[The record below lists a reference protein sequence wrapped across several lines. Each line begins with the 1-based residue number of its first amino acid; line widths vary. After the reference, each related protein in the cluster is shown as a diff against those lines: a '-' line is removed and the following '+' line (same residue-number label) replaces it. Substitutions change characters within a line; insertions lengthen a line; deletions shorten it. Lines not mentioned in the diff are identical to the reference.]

1 MVALDINNDARQK
14 ALLLHYVGDET
25 NDIFDTLTVE
35 VAADGETITDK
46 AIQAL
51 TNHFEPKQNIEFA
64 IYKFRQAQ
72 QNKEEDFPSYLTRL
86 RQLAVNCNFTKTERE
101 LKTQIIQ
108 GCASSRLRRKALS
121 EPSMTLEKLIETARA
136 SETANIQASGMEV
149 KPVVNMVRQKVI
161 TKNNNPSVN
170 CRNCNGRWPHDG
182 GRQACP
188 AYEKTCRSCK
198 KLHRFESV
206 CRSKPASHN
215 PLKPNFATKSK
226 RFKPKSQINEL
237 HLEESSESETDR
249 EYLYSIRHLQSGSQP
264 KFEVK

>member
-1 MVALDINNDARQK
+1 MAQHLPSFPRFEPHDSGDISTRWRKWVSKFRNLMVALDINNDARQK

-35 VAADGETITDK
+35 VAADGETNTDK
-46 AIQAL
+46 AIQTL

-72 QNKEEDFPSYLTRL
+72 QNKEEDFSSFLTRL
-86 RQLAVNCNFTKTERE
+86 RQLAVNCNFTETERE

-149 KPVVNMVRQKVI
+149 K
-161 TKNNNPSVN
+161 T
-170 CRNCNGRWPHDG
+170 G
-182 GRQACP
+182 G
-188 AYEKTCRSCK
+188 E
-198 KLHRFESV
+198 HV
-206 CRSKPASHN
+206 
-215 PLKPNFATKSK
+215 ATKGDHEK
-226 RFKPKSQINEL
+226 QQAFCK
-237 HLEESSESETDR
+237 
-249 EYLYSIRHLQSGSQP
+249 LQ
-264 KFEVK
+264 KL